1 TSKPPEKLSKS
12 KGTENKDKRSKKVEK
27 TSKKKKTDEV
37 NSQKKKVKKSSK
49 KKSESTTIPERI
61 TTSEETKNDTNIV
74 ETHVNA
80 TPVKTLVDSDDI
92 QIVFTLNLASLKEN
106 TNEPPTLIA
115 NFSIRNKCSLR
126 VPFSQFTF
134 TFESTSDIQFDN
146 TLIEIGDLQYEEKRN
161 MSVEFKVL
169 GIVGVGLTVSGNIT
183 YTTQSDENKTSHDIP
198 IRFELPLA
206 VFMLNIP
213 RTSPEQFANLISQID
228 FPFTGSTTIRFNATI
243 HSVEQAFQ
251 NEMIR
256 LTSFATGTH
265 IVEQVPG
272 AITIYGSS
280 VQGYQVV
287 GLAKLL
293 AEQQLMV
300 DEDESSNM
308 KASIKVELKCTDQAF
323 VDGLIR
329 EIEHLFSEE
338 L

>member
-1 TSKPPEKLSKS
+1 
-12 KGTENKDKRSKKVEK
+12 
-27 TSKKKKTDEV
+27 
-37 NSQKKKVKKSSK
+37 
-49 KKSESTTIPERI
+49 
-61 TTSEETKNDTNIV
+61 
-74 ETHVNA
+74 
-80 TPVKTLVDSDDI
+80 
-92 QIVFTLNLASLKEN
+92 
-106 TNEPPTLIA
+106 
-115 NFSIRNKCSLR
+115 
-126 VPFSQFTF
+126 
-134 TFESTSDIQFDN
+134 
-146 TLIEIGDLQYEEKRN
+146 N

-183 YTTQSDENKTSHDIP
+183 YTTQSDENKTRHDIP

-213 RTSPEQFANLISQID
+213 RTSPEQFANLISQTD
-228 FPFTGSTTIRFNATI
+228 FPFTGSTTIRFDATI

-272 AITIYGSS
+272 AITIYGRS

-293 AEQQLMV
+293 AEQQLMLE
-300 DEDESSNM
+300 EDESSNM